1 MAPMHSGLP
10 AREVCCDA
18 KVPLKS
24 IGDLLGHRSA
34 TSTEIYLRLATDD
47 LRAISLD
54 LPGKENGCRPG
65 PTKKKPC

>member
-1 MAPMHSGLP
+1 VKGRRGSHAFRFASAGSLL
-10 AREVCCDA
+10 RA

-54 LPGKENGCRPG
+54 LPGKKN
-65 PTKKKPC
+65 K